1 MGIWGIKASEA
12 PVCYN
17 CSTMNEY
24 QRKSIDAHKK
34 TGGKIEVTSKMPV
47 TNNEE
52 LAIAYTPGVS
62 GPSLAIA
69 EDGCQARTLTAT
81 KHMVAV
87 VSDGSA
93 VLGLGN
99 VGPEAALPVMEGKA
113 VLFKELAGV
122 SAFPIV
128 FNTQNTE
135 EIIAAVKAIAPTFGG
150 INLEDISAP
159 RCFEIEKRLSDELDM
174 PVVHDDQHGTAI
186 VVLAGLINAL
196 RVRGTENKNVRI
208 VVNGAG
214 AAGVAIVKILL
225 AYGFTDVIMSDSKG
239 AIYNG
244 REGLSLEKKMLSA
257 KTNLSC
263 LVDTKDDRCA
273 TGTLRDSIKG
283 ADVFIGVSK
292 PQLLTKED
300 IETMANDPIV
310 FALSN
315 PEPEILPEE
324 AKAGG
329 ARVVAT
335 GRSDFPNQVNNAL
348 VFPGLFK
355 GALEAELE
363 RFDHTTF
370 VRVADALADVL
381 ETPTADAIL
390 PSLFDK
396 RVVEAVSRAVRG

>member
-1 MGIWGIKASEA
+1 
-12 PVCYN
+12 
-17 CSTMNEY
+17 MNEY
-24 QRKSIDAHKK
+24 QRKSIEAHKK
-34 TGGKIEVTSKMPV
+34 TGGKIEVQSKMPV

-62 GPSLAIA
+62 GPAMAIA
-69 EDGCQARTLTAT
+69 EDVKQAKALTAT
-81 KHMVAV
+81 KHMVAI

-99 VGPEAALPVMEGKA
+99 IGPEAALPVMEGKA
-113 VLFKELAGV
+113 VLFKELAGIN
-122 SAFPIV
+122 AFPIV
-128 FNTQNTE
+128 LNTQDTE

-159 RCFEIEKRLSDELDM
+159 RCFEIEERLSKELSM

-196 RVRGTENKNVRI
+196 RVRGTEGKDARI

-225 AYGFTDVIMSDSKG
+225 EYGFTDVIMSDSKG
-239 AIYNG
+239 AIYRG
-244 REGLSLEKKMLSA
+244 RDGLSPEKEALSA

-263 LVDTKDDRCA
+263 LVDSNDSRCA
-273 TGTLRDSIKG
+273 TGTLTESIRG

-292 PQLLTKED
+292 PNVISAED
-300 IETMANDPIV
+300 VKTMADDPIV

-315 PEPEILPEE
+315 PEPEIMPEE

-329 ARVVAT
+329 ACVVAT
-335 GRSDFPNQVNNAL
+335 GRSDFANQVNNAL

-355 GALEAELE
+355 GAFAAELE
-363 RFDHTTF
+363 RFDHAVF
-370 VRVADALADVL
+370 VRVAQALADVL
-381 ETPTADAIL
+381 EKPTVDEIL
-390 PSLFDK
+390 PSIFDS
-396 RVVEAVSRAVRG
+396 RVVEAVSRAVEKKR